1 MELFQRKLALEDQIE
16 FAKNLSVLLR
26 GGVSIDEAIH
36 SLADQARSS
45 NLRKT
50 LLQIADR
57 LSKGISLYSAMSDSA
72 SQFGTVV
79 VSLVRAG
86 ELSGSL
92 PDNLDF
98 LADWL
103 SRDSTL
109 RKEIS
114 SVTMYPKLVLAAT
127 ILLGGGLT
135 VFILPKLIPM
145 FRSLNV
151 KLPAVT
157 QFILDMS
164 QFMQIYWMYVFL
176 GLIAAYI
183 LFVLI
188 IKIPAVKFLIDKSM
202 VHMPFA
208 GGMIID
214 YQLALFSQLMGTL
227 LKSGLT
233 VDESLD
239 IAYIGT
245 SNSYYRKALLEM
257 KMRLLNGISLVET
270 VKQYPA
276 IYPSNFFNLL
286 AVGENSGS
294 LQDSFYTLADYYS
307 KEILIKTKRLPTV
320 IEPVL
325 LVVIGLAVATLA
337 VSIVLPIYKLSG
349 SLGQ

>member
-1 MELFQRKLALEDQIE
+1 MNIFESKLPLEDQIE
-16 FAKNLSVLLR
+16 FSKNLSVLLR

-36 SLADQARSS
+36 SLADQARSRA
-45 NLRKT
+45 LQKT
-50 LLQIADR
+50 LTEIADR
-57 LSKGISLYSAMSDSA
+57 LSKGVSLYSAMSDSA
-72 SQFGTVV
+72 SKFGTVV
-79 VSLVRAG
+79 ISLVRAG

-103 SRDSTL
+103 SRDSNL
-109 RKEIS
+109 RKEIG

-127 ILLGGGLT
+127 LLLGGGLT

-145 FRSLNV
+145 FSSLKV
-151 KLPAVT
+151 KLPPIT

-164 QFMQIYWMYVFL
+164 TFMQVYWSYVL
-176 GLIAAYI
+176 IGLIVAYI
-183 LFVLI
+183 LYAI
-188 IKIPAVKFLIDKSM
+188 IVRIPQVKYLIDKSM
-202 VHMPFA
+202 DHVPYA
-208 GGMIID
+208 VAMIID
-214 YQLALFSQLMGTL
+214 YQLELFSQLMGTL

-245 SNSYYRKALLEM
+245 SNFYYRKALADM
-257 KMRLLNGISLVET
+257 KSRLLNGISLVET
-270 VKQYPA
+270 IRQYPA
-276 IYPSNFFNLL
+276 IYPPNFTNLL
-286 AVGENSGS
+286 SVGENSGS
-294 LQDSFYTLADYYS
+294 LQDSFYTLADYFS
-307 KEILIKTKRLPTV
+307 KEITIKTKRLPTV

-337 VSIVLPIYKLSG
+337 ISIVLPIYKLSG